1 MKFSVLTLFPDII
14 EAFMSSSVI
23 GRARSSGLFELKTV
37 QIRDFAINRYGQVD
51 DRCYGGGAG
60 MLLMAE
66 PVYQAFQSAIKEN
79 KEKKTRTIY
88 LSPRGA
94 LFSQQKAQQL
104 VSEYEHMI
112 FICGH
117 YEGVD
122 QRVIDEIVDEE
133 LSIGDYVL
141 TGGELAV
148 CVVMDAMLRLVPGVL
163 PEEEAFMDES
173 HMKGLLEYPQYTRPA
188 VWRGKAVPGVLLSGH
203 EAKVKAWQKAQSIL
217 TTMQRRP
224 DLMQKIK
231 LSSEEWL
238 DVVEQAE
245 KWQEE
250 I

>member
-1 MKFSVLTLFPDII
+1 
-14 EAFMSSSVI
+14 MSSSVI

-94 LFSQQKAQQL
+94 LFGQQKAQQL

-203 EAKVKAWQKAQSIL
+203 EAKIKAWQKAQSIL

>member
-1 MKFSVLTLFPDII
+1 
-14 EAFMSSSVI
+14 MSSSVI

-224 DLMQKIK
+224 DLMQKIN

>member
-1 MKFSVLTLFPDII
+1 
-14 EAFMSSSVI
+14 
-23 GRARSSGLFELKTV
+23 
-37 QIRDFAINRYGQVD
+37 
-51 DRCYGGGAG
+51 
-60 MLLMAE
+60 
-66 PVYQAFQSAIKEN
+66 
-79 KEKKTRTIY
+79 
-88 LSPRGA
+88 
-94 LFSQQKAQQL
+94 
-104 VSEYEHMI
+104 
-112 FICGH
+112 
-117 YEGVD
+117 
-122 QRVIDEIVDEE
+122 
-133 LSIGDYVL
+133 
-141 TGGELAV
+141 
-148 CVVMDAMLRLVPGVL
+148 MDAMLRLVPGVL

-203 EAKVKAWQKAQSIL
+203 EAKIKAWQKAQSIL

>member
-1 MKFSVLTLFPDII
+1 
-14 EAFMSSSVI
+14 MSSSVI

-94 LFSQQKAQQL
+94 LFGQQKAQQL

>member
-1 MKFSVLTLFPDII
+1 
-14 EAFMSSSVI
+14 MSSSVI

-66 PVYQAFQSAIKEN
+66 PVYQAFQIAIKEN

-238 DVVEQAE
+238 DVVEHAE

>member
-1 MKFSVLTLFPDII
+1 
-14 EAFMSSSVI
+14 MSSSVI

>member
-1 MKFSVLTLFPDII
+1 
-14 EAFMSSSVI
+14 MSSSVI

-203 EAKVKAWQKAQSIL
+203 EAKIKAWQKAQSIL